1 MATSTHTVDVGDGV
15 TLHYE
20 TYGQRSSSPPSL
32 VFHHYY
38 GGSPATFKHVLS
50 QPTIQPFHKVL
61 YHARGWFPSTGPSAS
76 DAYSTAALSSDLSSI
91 ISDAGLTNQEAG
103 FILVGHS
110 MGGKIAQHYAAT
122 KSSPAL
128 KGLVLVAPAPL
139 AGMELPPDK
148 KAEQRAAYQSEDGV
162 RFVLE
167 NVLTAGP
174 GTLDK
179 EAMDQCIRDS
189 MRGNE
194 AATAAWPDYASAENH
209 GDLEGKIQVPVLVLR
224 GDKDFERGLFE
235 ELGTDLGWTQK
246 TIQDCGHLVPLE
258 KPEYLA
264 DEIRRFVD
272 GLS

>member
-1 MATSTHTVDVGDGV
+1 MATSIHTVDVGDGV
-15 TLHYE
+15 ILHYE
-20 TYGQRSSSPPSL
+20 ISGRRSSSRPSL

-50 QPTIQPFHKVL
+50 QPNIQPLHKVL
-61 YHARGWFPSTGPSAS
+61 YHARGWFPSTGPSES
-76 DAYSTAALSSDLSSI
+76 HAYGIGALSSDLSSI
-91 ISDAGLTNQEAG
+91 ISETGLTNHEAG

-110 MGGKIAQHYAAT
+110 MGGKVAQHYAAT
-122 KSSPAL
+122 KPSPAL
-128 KGLVLVAPAPL
+128 KGLILVAPAPL

-148 KAEQRAAYQSEDGV
+148 KAEQRSAYQSEDGV

-174 GTLDK
+174 GTLDS

-194 AATAAWPDYASAENH
+194 AATAAWPDYASAERYEE
-209 GDLEGKIQVPVLVLR
+209 LEKKIKVPVLVLR
-224 GDKDFERGLFE
+224 GDKDFERDLFG
-235 ELGTDLGWTQK
+235 ELGAELGWAQK
-246 TIQDCGHLVPLE
+246 KIQNCGHLVPLE

-264 DEIRRFVD
+264 DEILRFID
-272 GLS
+272 ELS